1 MVHSTPQWPRKNLR
15 TESVSILKRVL
26 DKLPPWPWAKT
37 KSPAEATADGGSTH
51 LNLARESL
59 KDLIEDARL
68 PAGIRESLAHDYEA
82 VQAMLDKLQHGH
94 LHIAV
99 FGRVSTGKSS
109 LLNALIGEQ
118 KFAVSPLHGETR
130 KTTIEQWSEV
140 EAAGVFLIDTP
151 GLDEAGGEDRE
162 AMAKEVAHRSDL
174 VIFVVD
180 GDITDSELQS
190 LRTLL
195 EQGRPVVVALNKS
208 DLYTQDEQD
217 ALLQS
222 VREKTAGL
230 VDPDDVLAVAAQPR
244 PQQVIELDDEG
255 AETASTRVRDPDIDA
270 LRVRLW
276 DIFETEGKTL
286 AALNA
291 SLFAADLSDQV
302 GIRILNAR
310 REIGDKLVRTYCVA
324 KGIAVAFNPI
334 PVADLFAAAFIDVGM
349 VMHLSKVYDLPISQ
363 REAGSLVSVIIAEAA
378 ALMGTVWALHFVSS
392 ALKVGT
398 AGLSTIVTA
407 GAQGA
412 IAYYST
418 YVVGQIAADYL
429 AKGKSWGEGGPKQVV
444 REILDSLD
452 RDTVLRQAK
461 KEIQMR
467 LGIS

>member
-1 MVHSTPQWPRKNLR
+1 
-15 TESVSILKRVL
+15 
-26 DKLPPWPWAKT
+26 LPGWPWTKT
-37 KSPAEATADGGSTH
+37 RETIEAQADGGSAH

-59 KDLIEDARL
+59 NDLIEDSRL
-68 PAGIRESLAHDYEA
+68 PAGIRESLAHDYAA

-130 KTTIEQWSEV
+130 KTSMEQWSEV

-180 GDITDSELQS
+180 SDITDSELQS

-195 EQGRPVVVALNKS
+195 GQGRPVVVALNKS
-208 DLYTQDEQD
+208 DLYTEDELT

-230 VDPDDVLAVAAQPR
+230 VDPADVLAVAAQPR
-244 PQQVIELDDEG
+244 PQQVIELNEEG
-255 AETASTRVRDPDIDA
+255 AETASTRARETDIDE
-270 LRVRLW
+270 LRLRLW

-302 GIRILNAR
+302 GIRILSAR

-334 PVADLFAAAFIDVGM
+334 PVADLFAAAFIDIGM

-429 AKGKSWGEGGPKQVV
+429 SRGKSWGEGGPKQVV
-444 REILDSLD
+444 REILASLD

-461 KEIQMR
+461 KEIQLR
-467 LGIS
+467 LGIR

>member
-1 MVHSTPQWPRKNLR
+1 M
-15 TESVSILKRVL
+15 L
-26 DKLPPWPWAKT
+26 DKLPGWPWAKT
-37 KSPAEATADGGSTH
+37 RDSTEAAADGGSTH

-59 KDLIEDARL
+59 RDLIEDSRL
-68 PAGIRESLAHDYEA
+68 PEGIRESLAHDYEA
-82 VQAMLDKLQHGH
+82 VQSMLDKLQHGH

-130 KTTIEQWSEV
+130 KTTMEQWSEV
-140 EAAGVFLIDTP
+140 EAAGVYLIDTP

-208 DLYTQDEQD
+208 DLYTKHELA

-222 VREKTAGL
+222 VREKAAGL

-244 PQQVIELDDEG
+244 PQQVVELDDKG
-255 AETASTRVRDPDIDA
+255 QETASTRAREPDIGE
-270 LRVRLW
+270 LRLRLW

-324 KGIAVAFNPI
+324 KGVAVAFNPI

-461 KEIQMR
+461 KEIQIR

>member
-1 MVHSTPQWPRKNLR
+1 VFDR
-15 TESVSILKRVL
+15 
-26 DKLPPWPWAKT
+26 LPKWPWTRKGPQTDSA
-37 KSPAEATADGGSTH
+37 ADGGSAH

-59 KDLIEDARL
+59 RELIEDSRL
-68 PAGIRESLAHDYEA
+68 PLWVRDSLAHDYDSVE
-82 VQAMLDKLQHGH
+82 AMLNKLQHGH

-118 KFAVSPLHGETR
+118 KFTVSPLHGATKR
-130 KTTIEQWSEV
+130 TSMEQWSEV
-140 EAAGVFLIDTP
+140 EAAGVYLIDTP

-162 AMAKEVAHRSDL
+162 AMAREVAHRSDL

-180 GDITDSELQS
+180 GDITDSELTS

-195 EQGRPVVVALNKS
+195 AQGRPVVVALNKA
-208 DLYTQDEQD
+208 DLYTADEL
-217 ALLQS
+217 AELLVS
-222 VREKTAGL
+222 VRDKTEGL
-230 VDPDDVLAVAAQPR
+230 VQAADVLTVAAQPR
-244 PQQVIELDDEG
+244 PQQVIEVDDEG
-255 AETASTRVRDPDIDA
+255 NETVNMRERATDIES

-276 DIFETEGKTL
+276 DIFENEGKTL

-310 REIGDKLVRTYCVA
+310 RELGDKLCRTYCVA
-324 KGIAVAFNPI
+324 KGVAVAFNPV

-349 VMHLSKVYDLPISQ
+349 VMHLSKVYDLPISK
-363 REAGSLVSVIIAEAA
+363 REAGSLVSVIVAEAA
-378 ALMGTVWALHFVSS
+378 ALMGTVWALHLVSS

-418 YVVGQIAADYL
+418 YVVGQIAAEYL
-429 AKGKSWGEGGPKQVV
+429 SKGKSWGEGGPKAVV
-444 REILDSLD
+444 QEILASLD
-452 RDTVLRQAK
+452 RDTVLREAK
-461 KEIQMR
+461 KEIQAR
-467 LGIS
+467 LGMS